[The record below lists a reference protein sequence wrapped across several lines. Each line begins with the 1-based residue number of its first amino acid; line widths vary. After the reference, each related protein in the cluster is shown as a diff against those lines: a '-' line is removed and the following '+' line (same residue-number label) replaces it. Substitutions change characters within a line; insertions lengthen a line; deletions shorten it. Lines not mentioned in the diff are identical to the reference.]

1 MDNRILKINA
11 FNVFNKK
18 HLNKNIDIPLLD
30 DRIILYTK
38 WLDEKQNY
46 GICIWI
52 NLRTNSFE
60 YELIENK
67 IVLVLFLVEFFSLD
81 DFIYRIEN
89 TSPDIEYN
97 HALDFLPK
105 YEKINFF

>member
-1 MDNRILKINA
+1 MDSRTLKINA
-11 FNVFNKK
+11 INAFNKK
-18 HLNKNIDIPLLD
+18 HLNRNINISQFD
-30 DRIILYTK
+30 DRVILYIK

-46 GICIWI
+46 GICIWV
-52 NLRTNSFE
+52 NLETNSFE
-60 YELIENK
+60 YELIEGRV
-67 IVLVLFLVEFFSLD
+67 VLVLFLEEFFSIN

-97 HALDFLPK
+97 HALDFLPE